1 MSRKVSGMSEVY
13 RQHEVIIS
21 DKNTN
26 NLTHPTAT
34 DFRLSRSGQFM
45 FMDID
50 TCRGIKT

>member
-13 RQHEVIIS
+13 RQHKEIIS

-26 NLTHPTAT
+26 SLTHPTAT